1 MFMKQHFV
9 KFACFALLFLSV
21 TACKKDSLTL
31 EQFATQTVE
40 LNVKSTDGA
49 AERSNLAPTIAG
61 TVIANPGLFSTLLAA
76 VVKTGLA
83 GLLDAP
89 QSNFTVFAPTDAA
102 FARLPAPLNNAANI
116 AAITDAAT
124 INTLRNVLLYHI
136 VRGQIT
142 AQSIRTGMVLTT
154 AMVPTTPV
162 QNNQIRFN
170 LTPGATPIVANNS
183 RANVVAVNV
192 PAFNGIIHVI
202 DTVLLP

>member
-31 EQFATQTVE
+31 DQFATNTME
-40 LNVKSTDGA
+40 LNAGA
-49 AERSNLAPTIAG
+49 VERSNTAPTIAA
-61 TVIANPGLFSTLLAA
+61 IAIGNPGAFSVLVAA

-83 GLLDAP
+83 GILDAP

-102 FARLPAPLNNAANI
+102 FAKLPAPLNNAANI
-116 AAITDAAT
+116 TAITDAAT

-136 VRGQIT
+136 IRGQIT

-170 LTPGATPIVANNS
+170 LTPGAMPIVANNS
-183 RANVVAVNV
+183 RANAVAVNV
-192 PAFNGIIHVI
+192 QAFNGIIHVI

>member
-31 EQFATQTVE
+31 DQFVTKSIE
-40 LNVKSTDGA
+40 LNAGA
-49 AERSNLAPTIAG
+49 VERSNTAPTIAAIAISSPG
-61 TVIANPGLFSTLLAA
+61 TFSALVAA

-83 GLLDAP
+83 GILDAP

-102 FARLPAPLNNAANI
+102 FAKLPAPLNNAANI
-116 AAITDAAT
+116 TAITDAAT

-136 VRGQIT
+136 IRGQIT

-192 PAFNGIIHVI
+192 QAFNGIIHVI